1 MNRYSAGRSAHVDT
15 VPSVTSQTE
24 ALAAAAFG
32 ADVHR
37 WPLPV
42 PATATQGWLRAVAA
56 AGQGRYGAAHADL
69 ATVRRT
75 APPSSALLSLAHST
89 TGSLLR
95 QLGWHIRARRWD
107 GIALR
112 LAGNHP
118 EARADALVGL
128 AADAL
133 GVGRFGVSA
142 TLLDAARTLSGAPPR
157 CSVRLAWVS
166 AELAMARGDGAGAVR
181 YARAGIEA
189 ADATWLRHRTKSEV
203 VLAAAL
209 CTAGD
214 LDAARDVADAA
225 LTAATRHGLVPL
237 QWAVASLLAAV
248 GSTTLTAGQLA
259 DTRDRAAALIA
270 ARGGDLRS

>member
-1 MNRYSAGRSAHVDT
+1 
-15 VPSVTSQTE
+15 VPPVTSHLE
-24 ALAAAAFG
+24 ALTAAAFG

-42 PATATQGWLRAVAA
+42 PATAAQAWLRAVAA

-69 ATVRRT
+69 ETVRRT
-75 APPSSALLSLAHST
+75 APPSSALLSLACST

-95 QLGWHIRARRWD
+95 QLGWHTRARRWD
-107 GIALR
+107 GTALR
-112 LAGNHP
+112 LAGDHP
-118 EARADALVGL
+118 EARGDALVGL

-142 TLLDAARTLSGAPPR
+142 TLLDAARALSGGPPR
-157 CSVRLAWVS
+157 CAVRLAWVS
-166 AELAMARGDGAGAVR
+166 AELAMARGDGPGAVGH
-181 YARAGIEA
+181 ARAGIDA
-189 ADATWLRHRTKSEV
+189 AAAASPRHRTKSDV

-209 CTAGD
+209 YTAGD

-225 LTAATRHGLVPL
+225 LTDATRHGLVPL
-237 QWAVASLLAAV
+237 QWAVASLLASV
-248 GSTTLTAGQLA
+248 GSTTQTAAQLA

-270 ARGGDLRS
+270 HRGGDLRS